1 MTTNV
6 LIAFGGVAL
15 LGILGFAF
23 VWLTGAAAQHKE
35 PPSQTSTKSDTP
47 PLAR

>member
-6 LIAFGGVAL
+6 LIAFGGIAL
-15 LGILGFAF
+15 LGILGIAF
-23 VWLTGAAAQHKE
+23 VWLTGAAAEHKE
-35 PPSQTSTKSDTP
+35 PPSETSAKSDAP